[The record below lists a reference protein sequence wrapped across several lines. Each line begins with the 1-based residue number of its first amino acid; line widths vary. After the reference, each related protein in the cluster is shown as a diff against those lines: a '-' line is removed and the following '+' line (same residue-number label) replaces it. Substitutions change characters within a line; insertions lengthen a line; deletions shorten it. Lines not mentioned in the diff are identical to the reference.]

1 MKEKTFKTQTVS
13 KTMFDFLEAHNVDNI
28 QSEALK
34 IDWDSSFFMKNLG
47 EIDRLFKAVFNGEDI
62 SRLKKTHV
70 LVFLKITGLYEL
82 EKDPEYY
89 IHLPDF
95 EDLTE
100 SYINYDP
107 KADTL
112 FLSDNQELGRFKTK
126 FTMKDIE
133 QNETLSAYK
142 EFAEKVVE

>member
-1 MKEKTFKTQTVS
+1 MKEKTFKVQTVS
-13 KTMFDFLEAHNVDNI
+13 KTMFDFLEAHDVDNV

-34 IDWDSSFFMKNLG
+34 FNWDDSFFMKNMS
-47 EIDRLFKAVFNGEDI
+47 EINRLFKAVFNEGEQPEKQ
-62 SRLKKTHV
+62 SYV
-70 LVFLKITGLYEL
+70 LAFLKLTGLYEL

-89 IHLPDF
+89 IHLPHF
-95 EDLTE
+95 ENPTE

-107 KADTL
+107 KDDVL
-112 FLSDNQELGRFKTK
+112 FLSDNEELDDFKTK

-133 QNETLSAYK
+133 RNGKLSVYK

>member
-13 KTMFDFLEAHNVDNI
+13 KTMFDFLEANDVDNV

-34 IDWDSSFFMKNLG
+34 FNWDSSFFMKNLT

-107 KADTL
+107 EADVL
-112 FLSDNQELGRFKTK
+112 FLSDNQELDTFKTK
-126 FTMKDIE
+126 FTMKEIE
-133 QNETLSAYK
+133 QNEKLSAYK

>member
-13 KTMFDFLEAHNVDNI
+13 KTMFDFLEANDVDNV

-34 IDWDSSFFMKNLG
+34 FNWDSSFFMKNLT
-47 EIDRLFKAVFNGEDI
+47 EIDRLFKAVFDGSDI

-107 KADTL
+107 KADVL
-112 FLSDNQELGRFKTK
+112 FLSDNQELDTFKTK
-126 FTMKDIE
+126 FTMKEIE
-133 QNETLSAYK
+133 QNEKLSAYK